1 MTMTLDNQ
9 QWSGGDWGRGISQ
22 LQITQKHH
30 HSQCHQGN
38 NVWGI
43 QLLLRDA
50 SCDSWK
56 WVGRDRGRGIY
67 ILLIAMMHRHTQHH
81 QGN

>member
-22 LQITQKHH
+22 LQITQKHCHTQRHQGDYGGGGISPLQITQKHH

-38 NVWGI
+38 TVWGI
-43 QLLLRDA
+43 QLLLRDDD
-50 SCDSWK
+50 CHPWK
-56 WVGRDRGRGIY
+56 
-67 ILLIAMMHRHTQHH
+67 
-81 QGN
+81 